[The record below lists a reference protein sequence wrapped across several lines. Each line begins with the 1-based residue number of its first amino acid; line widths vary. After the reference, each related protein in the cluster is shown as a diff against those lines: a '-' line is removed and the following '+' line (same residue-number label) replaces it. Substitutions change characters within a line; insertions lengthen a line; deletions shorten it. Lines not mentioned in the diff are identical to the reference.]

1 MEQLSIQLEY
11 PSEHNIGMKFI
22 QLYELMIFYDL
33 LLYITFEFFIDSIY
47 PEKLFL
53 NTQYWKFVEDEDL
66 LRHQSMKSKSY

>member
-11 PSEHNIGMKFI
+11 PSEHIIGVKFI

-53 NTQYWKFVEDEDL
+53 NTQY
-66 LRHQSMKSKSY
+66 

>member
-11 PSEHNIGMKFI
+11 PSEHNIGVKFI
-22 QLYELMIFYDL
+22 LLYELMIFYDL